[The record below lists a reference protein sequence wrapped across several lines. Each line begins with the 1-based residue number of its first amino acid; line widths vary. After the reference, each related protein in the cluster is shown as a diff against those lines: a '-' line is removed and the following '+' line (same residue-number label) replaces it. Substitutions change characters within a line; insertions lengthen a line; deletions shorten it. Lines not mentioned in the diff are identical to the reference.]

1 MLPQDRTKKDQSV
14 GEVISKAQ
22 LQPLSLKEVLESY
35 NHITL
40 TDDEMIEAI
49 IGAKIKKE
57 EELRLLVL
65 RDRERANREMQSK
78 LWDNTVIKSFMLK
91 RAEEI
96 FDGKFIIDE
105 PNEKFFELLCCYFT
119 GDNEFVKIATQNEI
133 ENPSLSKGLLIAGNF
148 GTGKTWMMKLFAKNA
163 RQTYWIRSA
172 KEIAQGYLN
181 SGKKRSDGSFED
193 KKIPIEFIELFQN
206 AVNDA
211 AVFYQPL
218 SGLCIDDLGS
228 ESKKNNFGNIMNV
241 VGDLI
246 EERYYN
252 KNYGLFLHATTNLSS
267 EELKEFYGE
276 RVTSRMREIFNF
288 IELPGNDRRK

>member
-57 EELRLLVL
+57 EELRLLAL
-65 RDRERANREMQSK
+65 RERERANREMQSK

-96 FDGKFIIDE
+96 FDGKFILDE
-105 PNEKFFELLCCYFT
+105 QNEKFFEILCYYFT
-119 GDNEFVKIATQNEI
+119 GDNEFIKIAAENEI

-148 GTGKTWMMKLFAKNA
+148 GTGKTWMMKLFSKNA
-163 RQTYWIRSA
+163 RQTYWMRSA

-181 SGKKRSDGSFED
+181 SGKKRADGSFED
-193 KKIPIEFIELFQN
+193 KKIPIEYIELFKN

-228 ESKKNNFGNIMNV
+228 ESKKNNFGNVMNV

-252 KNYGLFLHATTNLSS
+252 KNYGLYLHATTNLSS
-267 EELKEFYGE
+267 IELKDFYGE
-276 RVTSRMREIFNF
+276 RVVSRMREIFNF
-288 IELPGNDRRK
+288 IELPGTDRRK